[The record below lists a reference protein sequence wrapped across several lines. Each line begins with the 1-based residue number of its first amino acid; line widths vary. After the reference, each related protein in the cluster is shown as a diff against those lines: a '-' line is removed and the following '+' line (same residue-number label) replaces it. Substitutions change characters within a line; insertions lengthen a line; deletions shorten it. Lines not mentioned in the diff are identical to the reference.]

1 MRRRSYERRGK
12 ARATGCRDP
21 TTLPAVRASTI
32 ALVLANLVPLVGALS
47 FGWSVRGI
55 FALYWSESVV
65 VGGFTV
71 LRFWTARYPD
81 GTSRAAAVLLSLFFC
96 VHFGLFLFVHAAFLM
111 VFFRDPGG
119 VGRDLFF
126 GAPGVLLGE
135 AMRSG
140 GGLGLLALVA
150 SHGVSFV
157 TNFLGGERDHAAPGK
172 LMAAPYLRVVAM
184 HVCLIAGGLLL
195 TCAPGGTTDSVLLA
209 LLVTAKIAVDIL
221 SHGAERRALR
231 AGDGG

>member
-1 MRRRSYERRGK
+1 M
-12 ARATGCRDP
+12 
-21 TTLPAVRASTI
+21 RASTI

-47 FGWSVRGI
+47 FGWNIREI
-55 FALYWSESVV
+55 FALYWAESVV

-71 LRFWTARYPD
+71 LRFWTARYPN

-119 VGRDLFF
+119 VDRELFF
-126 GAPGVLLGE
+126 GAPGLLLGE

-140 GGLGLLALVA
+140 GGLGLLALFA

-157 TNFLGGERDHAAPGK
+157 TNFLGGERDHAAPGT

-184 HVCLIAGGLLL
+184 HACLIAGGML
-195 TCAPGGTTDSVLLA
+195 TMFAKGGATDAVLLA
-209 LLVTAKIAVDIL
+209 LLVTAKVAVDVL

-231 AGDGG
+231 AKDGG